1 MGLGLS
7 NGIWWPSG
15 PRPYIPSCETKI
27 FIIRVEADGGV
38 VESPQCIDKA
48 LNRVLCPS
56 TTAVFITRVIADSGI
71 IESPGCIS
79 KALI

>member
-1 MGLGLS
+1 
-7 NGIWWPSG
+7 
-15 PRPYIPSCETKI
+15 
-27 FIIRVEADGGV
+27 VEADGGV